1 MYMVG
6 KPRTL
11 PIDILSDQR
20 KTTSTNSEVQIT
32 DKQILEKST
41 VDRASLTLEN
51 SAKKKMKRKQTPN
64 CVWHSDHWV
73 WHLIPLI
80 QRSSHKKEARWKI
93 MEPLWHGPHRV
104 HEDLENGCIKLCLV
118 GDYSKILAQK
128 YNVKQVRCIH
138 TFSQIH
144 IIANQIHSS

>member
-6 KPRTL
+6 KPHTL

-51 SAKKKMKRKQTPN
+51 SAKKK
-64 CVWHSDHWV
+64 DEE
-73 WHLIPLI
+73 
-80 QRSSHKKEARWKI
+80 EA
-93 MEPLWHGPHRV
+93 
-104 HEDLENGCIKLCLV
+104 DTKLCL
-118 GDYSKILAQK
+118 AQ
-128 YNVKQVRCIH
+128 
-138 TFSQIH
+138 
-144 IIANQIHSS
+144 